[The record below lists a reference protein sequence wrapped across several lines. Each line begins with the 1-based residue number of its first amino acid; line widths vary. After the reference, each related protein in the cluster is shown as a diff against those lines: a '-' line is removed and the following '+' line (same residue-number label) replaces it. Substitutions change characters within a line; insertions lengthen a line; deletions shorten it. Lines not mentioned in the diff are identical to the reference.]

1 MSLVLPREKEV
12 EKIFSR
18 ILSSRESCERL
29 LETFYGHM
37 SEENRYIDNDPQH
50 FAEVLLNAYK
60 NGDVSAL
67 LLEIC
72 NRSMFDLLKECYLIP
87 KRFHGKAGN
96 NPVLLTD
103 ADGELAEGRT
113 ELVPKHEYKKFQEI
127 YQAHSAAPRSKLY
140 LADGYDLVR
149 YYTHDM
155 NICEKKEKKEKKNA
169 KGNASEPEEDEDEKG
184 GGRLIL
190 VLTTI
195 LIIALWMGIIG
206 ILIKTDVGGF
216 GSTVLYPLLKDVPY
230 VNKILPQPEE
240 TVEQTEGTEHQY
252 GSLSEAISQIKELEK
267 ELDEASSTNKNDKK
281 KIKDLKAQ
289 IKDLSKYK
297 EDEAAFE
304 KEKEKYYEEVVFSD
318 QAPDIQQY
326 KTYYES
332 IDPENAE
339 VLYKQVVEQIT
350 YDSQVEDYA
359 KTYSNMKPQ
368 EAASIFDTMTDNL
381 GLVADILMNMGTQQ
395 RADILGKMDATTAA
409 KLTEIMEPTKKK

>member
-37 SEENRYIDNDPQH
+37 SEENRYVDNVPQH

-155 NICEKKEKKEKKNA
+155 NICEKKENKER
-169 KGNASEPEEDEDEKG
+169 G
-184 GGRLIL
+184 IL
-190 VLTTI
+190 VLYALPDTKKLNLTEAQAYDVIWTTFH
-195 LIIALWMGIIG
+195 
-206 ILIKTDVGGF
+206 K
-216 GSTVLYPLLKDVPY
+216 
-230 VNKILPQPEE
+230 
-240 TVEQTEGTEHQY
+240 
-252 GSLSEAISQIKELEK
+252 
-267 ELDEASSTNKNDKK
+267 
-281 KIKDLKAQ
+281 
-289 IKDLSKYK
+289 
-297 EDEAAFE
+297 
-304 KEKEKYYEEVVFSD
+304 
-318 QAPDIQQY
+318 IQQEAY
-326 KTYYES
+326 SAIVFYGQETGSRSGKTFDELGVLLPIKQFES
-332 IDPENAE
+332 KMLRHIGVID
-339 VLYKQVVEQIT
+339 
-350 YDSQVEDYA
+350 
-359 KTYSNMKPQ
+359 
-368 EAASIFDTMTDNL
+368 
-381 GLVADILMNMGTQQ
+381 GLVLSCREEMIRTAGADSL
-395 RADILGKMDATTAA
+395 DL
-409 KLTEIMEPTKKK
+409 

>member
-50 FAEVLLNAYK
+50 FAQVLLNAYK
-60 NGDVSAL
+60 QGADSAL

-140 LADGYDLVR
+140 RADGYDLVR

-155 NICEKKEKKEKKNA
+155 NICEKKENKER
-169 KGNASEPEEDEDEKG
+169 G
-184 GGRLIL
+184 IL
-190 VLTTI
+190 VLY
-195 LIIALWMGIIG
+195 ALPDTKK
-206 ILIKTDVGGF
+206 LNLTEAQAYDVIW
-216 GSTVLYPLLKDVPY
+216 STFQQIQKEAFSAIVYYGQETGCRSGKSFDELGVL
-230 VNKILPQPEE
+230 LPIPQFES
-240 TVEQTEGTEHQY
+240 QMLHH
-252 GSLSEAISQIKELEK
+252 LS
-267 ELDEASSTNKNDKK
+267 
-281 KIKDLKAQ
+281 
-289 IKDLSKYK
+289 
-297 EDEAAFE
+297 
-304 KEKEKYYEEVVFSD
+304 V
-318 QAPDIQQY
+318 
-326 KTYYES
+326 
-332 IDPENAE
+332 ID
-339 VLYKQVVEQIT
+339 
-350 YDSQVEDYA
+350 
-359 KTYSNMKPQ
+359 
-368 EAASIFDTMTDNL
+368 
-381 GLVADILMNMGTQQ
+381 GLVLSCREEMIKVAGT
-395 RADILGKMDATTAA
+395 DSLD
-409 KLTEIMEPTKKK
+409 L

>member
-72 NRSMFDLLKECYLIP
+72 NRSMFDLLQECYLIP

-155 NICEKKEKKEKKNA
+155 NICEKKENKER
-169 KGNASEPEEDEDEKG
+169 G
-184 GGRLIL
+184 IL
-190 VLTTI
+190 VLY
-195 LIIALWMGIIG
+195 ALPDTKK
-206 ILIKTDVGGF
+206 LNLTEAQAYDVIW
-216 GSTVLYPLLKDVPY
+216 STFQQIQKEAFSAIVYYGQETGCRSGKSFDELGVL
-230 VNKILPQPEE
+230 LPI
-240 TVEQTEGTEHQY
+240 HQFE
-252 GSLSEAISQIKELEK
+252 SQMLHHLS
-267 ELDEASSTNKNDKK
+267 
-281 KIKDLKAQ
+281 
-289 IKDLSKYK
+289 
-297 EDEAAFE
+297 
-304 KEKEKYYEEVVFSD
+304 V
-318 QAPDIQQY
+318 
-326 KTYYES
+326 
-332 IDPENAE
+332 ID
-339 VLYKQVVEQIT
+339 
-350 YDSQVEDYA
+350 
-359 KTYSNMKPQ
+359 
-368 EAASIFDTMTDNL
+368 
-381 GLVADILMNMGTQQ
+381 GLVLSCREEMIKVAGT
-395 RADILGKMDATTAA
+395 DSLD
-409 KLTEIMEPTKKK
+409 L

>member
-155 NICEKKEKKEKKNA
+155 NICEKKENKER
-169 KGNASEPEEDEDEKG
+169 G
-184 GGRLIL
+184 IL
-190 VLTTI
+190 VLY
-195 LIIALWMGIIG
+195 ALPDTKKLNLTEAQAYDVIWSTFQQIQKEAFSAIVYYGQ
-206 ILIKTDVGGF
+206 KTGCRSGKSFDELG
-216 GSTVLYPLLKDVPY
+216 VL
-230 VNKILPQPEE
+230 LPI
-240 TVEQTEGTEHQY
+240 HQFE
-252 GSLSEAISQIKELEK
+252 SQMLHHLS
-267 ELDEASSTNKNDKK
+267 
-281 KIKDLKAQ
+281 
-289 IKDLSKYK
+289 
-297 EDEAAFE
+297 
-304 KEKEKYYEEVVFSD
+304 V
-318 QAPDIQQY
+318 
-326 KTYYES
+326 
-332 IDPENAE
+332 ID
-339 VLYKQVVEQIT
+339 
-350 YDSQVEDYA
+350 
-359 KTYSNMKPQ
+359 
-368 EAASIFDTMTDNL
+368 
-381 GLVADILMNMGTQQ
+381 GLVLSCREEMIKVAGT
-395 RADILGKMDATTAA
+395 DSLD
-409 KLTEIMEPTKKK
+409 L

>member
-72 NRSMFDLLKECYLIP
+72 NRSMFDLLKEYYLIP

-155 NICEKKEKKEKKNA
+155 NICEKKENKER
-169 KGNASEPEEDEDEKG
+169 G
-184 GGRLIL
+184 IL
-190 VLTTI
+190 VLY
-195 LIIALWMGIIG
+195 ALPDTKK
-206 ILIKTDVGGF
+206 LNLTEAQAYDVIW
-216 GSTVLYPLLKDVPY
+216 STFQQIQKEAFSAIVYYGQETGCRSGKSFDELGVL
-230 VNKILPQPEE
+230 LPI
-240 TVEQTEGTEHQY
+240 HQFE
-252 GSLSEAISQIKELEK
+252 SQMLHHLS
-267 ELDEASSTNKNDKK
+267 
-281 KIKDLKAQ
+281 
-289 IKDLSKYK
+289 
-297 EDEAAFE
+297 
-304 KEKEKYYEEVVFSD
+304 V
-318 QAPDIQQY
+318 
-326 KTYYES
+326 
-332 IDPENAE
+332 ID
-339 VLYKQVVEQIT
+339 
-350 YDSQVEDYA
+350 
-359 KTYSNMKPQ
+359 
-368 EAASIFDTMTDNL
+368 
-381 GLVADILMNMGTQQ
+381 GLVLSCREEMIKVAGT
-395 RADILGKMDATTAA
+395 DSLD
-409 KLTEIMEPTKKK
+409 L

>member
-1 MSLVLPREKEV
+1 MADERNLVDEEDAVKENSTKNRREK
-12 EKIFSR
+12 K
-18 ILSSRESCERL
+18 
-29 LETFYGHM
+29 
-37 SEENRYIDNDPQH
+37 
-50 FAEVLLNAYK
+50 
-60 NGDVSAL
+60 
-67 LLEIC
+67 
-72 NRSMFDLLKECYLIP
+72 
-87 KRFHGKAGN
+87 KR
-96 NPVLLTD
+96 
-103 ADGELAEGRT
+103 
-113 ELVPKHEYKKFQEI
+113 
-127 YQAHSAAPRSKLY
+127 
-140 LADGYDLVR
+140 
-149 YYTHDM
+149 
-155 NICEKKEKKEKKNA
+155 EKKEKKEKKNA
-169 KGNASEPEEDEDEKG
+169 KGNAPEPGEDEDEKG

-195 LIIALWMGIIG
+195 LIIAIWMGIIG

-252 GSLSEAISQIKELEK
+252 GSLS
-267 ELDEASSTNKNDKK
+267 
-281 KIKDLKAQ
+281 
-289 IKDLSKYK
+289 KDLSKYK

>member
-1 MSLVLPREKEV
+1 MADERNLVDEEDAVKENSTKNRREK
-12 EKIFSR
+12 K
-18 ILSSRESCERL
+18 
-29 LETFYGHM
+29 
-37 SEENRYIDNDPQH
+37 
-50 FAEVLLNAYK
+50 
-60 NGDVSAL
+60 
-67 LLEIC
+67 
-72 NRSMFDLLKECYLIP
+72 
-87 KRFHGKAGN
+87 KR
-96 NPVLLTD
+96 
-103 ADGELAEGRT
+103 
-113 ELVPKHEYKKFQEI
+113 
-127 YQAHSAAPRSKLY
+127 
-140 LADGYDLVR
+140 
-149 YYTHDM
+149 
-155 NICEKKEKKEKKNA
+155 EKKEKKEKKNA
-169 KGNASEPEEDEDEKG
+169 KGNAPEPEEDEDEKG

-195 LIIALWMGIIG
+195 LIIAIWMGIIG

-240 TVEQTEGTEHQY
+240 TVEQTEGTGVSIYTEGTEHQY

-381 GLVADILMNMGTQQ
+381 GLVSDILMCMGAQA